1 MVALRFDCVD
11 AAPDPYAAG
20 PTLRLQ
26 LKVRETTGEKVQA
39 IALRCQIRIE
49 PRKRRYGPGEAEKL
63 GDLFGEPSRW
73 GKTLNPLQFA
83 NVAMMIPSFT
93 DEITVPLDV
102 PMTYDMEIAS
112 TKYFAG
118 LEDGEAPLLLLFSG
132 TAFTAGDS
140 GMQVHPVPW
149 YEEAE
154 YRLPVSVWRASI
166 DVHFPGSA
174 WVRMRRETLE
184 ALSAWRS
191 ARAIPSWDETFEL
204 LLKEVDP

>member
-1 MVALRFDCVD
+1 MVALRFSCVD
-11 AAPDPYAAG
+11 AGPDPYAAG

-26 LKVRETTGEKVQA
+26 LQVTESTGVRVQA

-49 PRKRRYGPGEAEKL
+49 PRKRQYSPSEAGKL
-63 GDLFGEPSRW
+63 GDLFGDRSRW
-73 GKTLNPLQFA
+73 GKTLNPIQLA
-83 NVAMMIPSFT
+83 TVAAMVPSFT

-102 PMTYDMEIAS
+102 PMTYDTEIAS
-112 TKYFAG
+112 TKYLAG
-118 LEDGEAPLLLLFSG
+118 LEDGETPLLLLFSG
-132 TAFTAGDS
+132 TAFTAGTN

-166 DVHFPGSA
+166 DVHFPGTA

-191 ARAIPSWDETFEL
+191 AKAIPSWDETFEL
-204 LLKEVDP
+204 LLKEADG